1 MSKAQAMPLTKTYSY
16 RATPS
21 VFVLTRFAKT

>member
-1 MSKAQAMPLTKTYSY
+1 MPLTKTYSY

-21 VFVLTRFAKT
+21 VFVLTRFTKT